1 MKLHLP
7 KRLFAALMATFAV
20 CFSTTIGADIISVN
34 FGTSDEPIAADA
46 TEPIN
51 GSTSARWNNIVGNQ
65 TDVNGT
71 HILKSENVDA
81 VGTLTLNTPQN
92 TWGSNNAVRNQT
104 LTSQMQSSY
113 LDLSSGNKWQIDL
126 STDFM
131 CSDVVLYFSGDGN
144 KYAPVL
150 VNGTSYVGGTNVKG
164 NSEWG
169 DRSLAASATI
179 SDNNRII
186 VTDVRGLIHM
196 ENVPM
201 SDTGKRATLSG
212 LQVVEADTWSAALAA
227 GNNTFSA
234 ISWTLGGTTSAADA
248 ITEGDRW
255 LKAAAD
261 ASGSTIVFS
270 EAPALQGLQVSSGTL
285 TLNSASGVT
294 VTLPTL
300 WASAGATMD
309 VASTLATGSDLNLG
323 GSGTIR
329 FTANQVLDDLNVGS
343 NIALADGVVIEVT
356 GTYTHLGGTITQGNG
371 SGIYTS
377 VAANTEYTSGNVTI
391 QSTQDFK
398 RNCIDTQSKNVMLA
412 ENADVRVSFAGSDIV
427 SFSKSPSVA
436 GSLNVNMVD
445 LSLADNSTME
455 LRAGEGV
462 SVVGNYA
469 ATDTPNLY
477 LNSGK
482 TLVVGNGVSLTY
494 ASTLTPEEIGGS
506 GSQSDITRFGIG
518 MSNAVLVVDGGTVT
532 SDSIGASNEG
542 WPSTLEVK
550 NGGLLNITGEVDAG
564 HKNGSVRLA
573 HWGVTTTFNMDHGGE
588 FRVLNAIANIGDDGR
603 THLTANNASVINLK
617 GLRMANNCRVN
628 INSGSMLNLGVSGI
642 TNPTNNANTGFTVT
656 GGVLGALSSEG
667 WSAAQ
672 DITLNT
678 DSTIQL
684 AVYDVDT
691 KTYSGAANIT
701 LSGALKGDGGSLTL
715 AGDGVLTVSSSL
727 KNAVHVA
734 EGASASLVLAESV
747 NLNNLYELGGYTG
760 YGSSTTDGYATS
772 GGYRVAGIGS
782 TISQATVGGELRDV
796 VDGVVVGEISEAD
809 KAIFRVNTTV
819 NLTDDYKD
827 MAGVTALVAPNA
839 TLTLSGTEAHTLGT
853 IDSNGST
860 TVSVDTTLEHL
871 KIAAGT
877 TFVVNNGAELS
888 LTARDDRSIKGNVTI
903 TGAGSK
909 LTIASQGQSDHIVYY
924 HNQNNAQ
931 TITVSDGGTLDIGAN
946 RWTVSANTTF
956 TLNNGTITGTGQD
969 ATTHPC
975 VLHYIESATINSA
988 GTSRIEGGLRINGGH
1003 ALTLNVTDGSLTI
1016 EDTAFTSDKDGSI
1029 INKSGNGALVLNQG
1043 FILKGGLNV
1052 TGGAVQVGA
1061 ALNLGG
1067 TSTLGSAFSLA
1078 TGGSLTTQ
1086 DNAVLN
1092 ITTTIAGAAGTS
1104 VNLGA
1109 ANTINLTSL
1118 DGLKAAPLGGK
1129 NGFAQANYYLI
1140 SGATVTLNNT
1150 TVKIGEE
1157 VQTANTED
1165 GGLYITVDDTATYW
1179 VTEAGNAVTWNDQD
1193 ADMSSAELF
1202 YVTETGVF
1210 NVASGSNLTK
1220 NVTNYGVVNLEG
1232 DASYLEKVTNAD
1244 DGVVNIT
1251 SGGNTVLSLSGD
1263 FAGGTMPISI
1273 ITEDG
1278 KTIVTGSD
1286 NSSTFLG
1293 DVTIKSGYTLRGGSD
1308 AGCFGK
1314 DHYEAASANRYLIVE
1329 GGATL
1334 DAGGK
1339 PLYYQVK
1346 LQDGALLT
1354 NTANDSGS
1362 DQHRQLPKIVLE
1374 GNATVHTIGGIE
1386 GDENGYEIR
1395 MVGSGYGA
1403 TELLLNGH
1411 TLTKTGTGYFY
1422 MSNTTANAGALD
1434 IQEGAVEFTSG
1445 RCAMSEVDVTLAE
1458 NAQLIINTNQ
1468 NNVSTVKSL
1477 SGSGTL
1483 FLRTSG
1489 YLTVAG
1495 GDAPSTVD
1503 LGGIRVG
1510 SNAGH
1515 SARLNLGA
1523 NVTLNAT
1530 TITNGTL
1537 WLGGSGTY
1545 DIGSATTLTKT
1556 TLSEDWTGTVK
1567 VSNAVISAET
1577 SLANLVRTD
1586 ASSLTLSGLTVNDG
1600 AALTLAGDVTLG
1612 GTVTLAESIANG
1624 GALTFGSDLVLD
1636 LTGMDSVA
1644 GTGGDEKIITLLTGA
1659 GTHNLTSLT
1668 ESMLSAATKALG
1680 TDWKFNADGTISFTD
1695 LHASPDLTWNG
1706 GDGSL
1711 SDNNYQGGNYEDGS
1725 DITFGANGDGNADA
1739 IAVEA
1744 GDHLRSATIT
1754 GGEYNFT
1761 GEQLAVSGNISIAE
1775 SATVSVEGG
1784 IAVGGTLSSTG
1795 ALSTGTIS
1803 GAGSVDISGGSL
1815 ELSGANAI
1823 ATTGATKSISGTVLK
1838 GSWGAT
1844 GVTIGSGTA
1853 ADGTGATTVD
1863 TGASIT
1869 LTDSTLAGTIA
1880 NNGTLTLSGTVT
1892 LKTAGFNKQTTGV
1905 GYSDGGNGF
1914 RFATALYTVAEGGT
1928 LNTDGVTSWSA
1939 DTATRATGAISYAN
1953 GIVTIQGEQ
1962 QGTGYWVNTGTV
1974 TYDAGTAFSGATS
1987 LELNG
1992 GKLVLAS
1999 TLDEALTGGLVLNNN
2014 SALEISSGI
2023 SLARSAISMAENVT
2037 GKTLTLSGAGIYD
2050 LADARD
2056 LGSGVTLDS
2065 SWTGK
2070 VKLTGSTLNGQSLD
2084 TFANAQSTVELCGVS
2099 GYLSQANNT
2108 ARTYAGNII
2117 LTNNGNTVAW
2127 NINNGW
2133 NNDTRTFEG
2142 TISGTGT
2149 LKRSSNLGTVQNII
2163 FAGDTSGWTG
2173 ALVHEPNYAA
2183 NSGATVKTNVTFS
2196 GSQLINVAMSTNGKG
2211 EFNITLDDAHLV
2223 TPATVKTMAS
2233 ISATTLSV
2241 TEGTQ
2246 VELGASTTLNS
2257 IAGAAGSSIAA
2268 TGALTLLNGASSVA
2282 DFATSGGL
2290 TLGKAGTT
2298 PTHATLDVDGML
2310 TLGGILT
2317 LNTMESGITAGSLAM
2332 ADATVDVTAI
2342 LSSLATENGA
2352 ACTLITLDTA
2362 FGSTTLPTLTGVD
2375 ADTAKLYDVS
2385 LGWNT
2390 AGTELSVTAT
2400 KKGHT
2405 WDTETA
2411 WSELGASAGD
2421 NVWLSGAGSST
2432 VTMDAAGSASSL
2444 VVNPDASA
2452 ATQAYTLTGDALT
2465 VNELQVNSG
2474 ALTVDNMTTVN
2485 TDAAVDGALSI
2496 TQNGELHILG
2506 SMDAEGVSITND
2518 GKLLLHKGSL
2528 GGLVGTDGAAAGS
2541 LEIVDAVVASGVED
2555 GNVSIDGDV
2564 VLNTL
2569 ANAGQ
2574 LTVDG
2579 SFTLNNATTQGG
2591 TLTAEE
2597 VTLKAAGNTFTSIT
2611 TDTLHIGALDAT
2623 KTVLKADTLAAAT
2636 EGGDITLV
2644 LDALVPATPA
2654 KGAAEYGIIEATN
2667 GLDAVNTV
2675 VNTNEEWQKY
2685 LYENRSQKLTATAQN
2700 GKLNLTV
2707 ESDIPDTWNTSKQ
2720 WSENGLLIEATGS
2733 TTPVK
2738 DYYSILDGMAGVH
2751 VDADKTI
2758 DLTALTA
2765 DADGLVIKNL
2775 TGDSGKTLSLVG
2787 DAADSATLTN
2797 SKESAGAALTADGL
2811 KLSVDTDAP
2820 QGLTTLTAQNGAA
2833 VEVNGLMNAA
2843 TINLA
2848 DTASSLAVRGTASTS
2863 SLKGTGSISGKLL
2876 ISGNADVPA
2885 GHFSGTYNAAEIAM
2899 VGGQQTLA
2907 AKDGLTVSGTN
2918 GTATLEYDSS
2928 TRMDAIKTTGA
2939 TVVLDRTADATL
2951 TLDEASS
2958 MKGGEL
2964 KFNLIGYELAMGSVD
2979 VIDGTLNLTNG
2990 TKVTIGTEGDDATLD
3005 IDRIGDTL
3013 AILGNGNTA
3022 GAEVTLVGDALNK
3035 YFANATVQ
3043 NGVVKVDRNT
3053 SYASSRIETET
3064 ANGTAGASLL
3074 DDILVSLNPQ
3084 ADPTGAYADLSRL
3097 MDAVDADTVTDEAA
3111 AAVAGASTAIMSVA
3125 LSGDVERQMRAIRNR
3140 TTTMGVDQSVVNE
3153 DMPYLNAW
3161 INAEGDYSEMD
3172 SDGTAAGYTLN
3183 SYGGTVGFDVDCT
3196 PEFTFGMAL
3205 TAMYGDLEAD
3215 GPDKAEGNLDTY
3227 YVSAFARYA
3236 ASAWTHTFVATMGLA
3251 DLSLDRTVSYNG
3263 GSYKT
3268 QGNTDGTAFG
3278 LMYEVGR
3285 VFALNED
3292 ASTCLQP
3299 ILNLSFRHSSVGAYS
3314 ETGSDAG
3321 LKVDDQT
3328 YTTFTAGL
3336 GARIQTI
3343 IGESIYNR
3351 TSILEARLMAKL
3363 DAGDTEGES
3372 TVQFL
3377 NGARSAKV
3385 NSAELGAFGA
3395 EAGVGLTIPVGQEG
3409 GSIFLDASAE
3419 IRDAYINLNGTVGYR
3434 INF

>member
-1 MKLHLP
+1 
-7 KRLFAALMATFAV
+7 MATFAV
-20 CFSTTIGADIISVN
+20 CFSTTVGADVISVN
-34 FGTSDEPIAADA
+34 FGTADEPIAADA

-65 TDVNGT
+65 TAVNGS
-71 HILKSENVDA
+71 HLLKSESVDVA
-81 VGTLTLNTPQN
+81 GTLTLVTPQD
-92 TWGSNNAVRNQT
+92 TWGSDSAARNAT

-113 LDLSSGNKWQIDL
+113 LDLSAGNKWVIDL
-126 STDFM
+126 TTDFM
-131 CSDVVLYFSGDGN
+131 RSDVVLYFSGDGG
-144 KYAPVL
+144 KYTPVQ
-150 VNGTSYVGGTNVKG
+150 VNGTSYVGGTNVEG
-164 NSEWG
+164 DSEWG
-169 DRSLAASATI
+169 DRSLQASATI

-186 VTDVRGLIHM
+186 VTGVVGDIHM
-196 ENVPM
+196 ESVSM
-201 SDTGKRATLSG
+201 GDSGKRATLSG
-212 LQVVEADTWSAALAA
+212 LQVVEVDTWSATLAA
-227 GNNTFSA
+227 GNNTFSSV
-234 ISWTLGGTTSAADA
+234 SWTLGDTTSTVADIA
-248 ITEGDRW
+248 ENDRW

-261 ASGSTIVFS
+261 ASGSTFVFS
-270 EAPALQGLQVSSGTL
+270 ESPSIQGLQVSSGTL
-285 TLNSASGVT
+285 TLNSASGT
-294 VTLPTL
+294 SITLSGL
-300 WASAGATMD
+300 WASAGATMN
-309 VASTLATGSDLNLG
+309 VAATLASGSDLSLHG
-323 GSGTIR
+323 AGTIL
-329 FTANQVLDDLNVGS
+329 FSANQVLDSLTVDSNVT
-343 NIALADGVVIEVT
+343 LADGVIVKVT
-356 GTYTHLGGTITQGNG
+356 GDYTYVSGTIQGGTGSVLCSSEIAAGTDYVTGNLTI
-371 SGIYTS
+371 SSNKNFYFNLLNT
-377 VAANTEYTSGNVTI
+377 AAMDMV
-391 QSTQDFK
+391 
-398 RNCIDTQSKNVMLA
+398 LA
-412 ENADVRVSFAGSDIV
+412 ESA
-427 SFSKSPSVA
+427 
-436 GSLNVNMVD
+436 
-445 LSLADNSTME
+445 E
-455 LRAGEGV
+455 
-462 SVVGNYA
+462 
-469 ATDTPNLY
+469 
-477 LNSGK
+477 
-482 TLVVGNGVSLTY
+482 VSLTS
-494 ASTLTPEEIGGS
+494 AGGGALHITNAATAGDIDVELTMACTDAGTTTISGGS
-506 GSQSDITRFGIG
+506 GVNMALS
-518 MSNAVLVVDGGTVT
+518 SNLVVDTANQVVAISGENTKLTIPGSSENAASPAINIGNGTVT
-532 SDSIGASNEG
+532 ITDGAQVTADSLIMSNKG
-542 WPSTLEVK
+542 DLKTSA
-550 NGGLLNITGEVDAG
+550 LNITEGALLEITNDVASADRAG
-564 HKNGSVRLA
+564 GIRLA
-573 HWGVTTTFNMDHGGE
+573 HWAWNRDATARSTVLVDSGAE
-588 FRVLNAIANIGDDGR
+588 FRALNTEIGMGDDGAA
-603 THLTANNASVINLK
+603 TL
-617 GLRMANNCRVN
+617 N
-628 INSGSMLNLGVSGI
+628 INNGGVVNAKGIRQRFASIVNVNGGVLNLGTSGVYS
-642 TNPTNNANTGFTVT
+642 TNDANASKLILTNAT
-656 GGVLGALSSEG
+656 LGALNAEG
-667 WSAAQ
+667 WTATKAVE
-672 DITLNT
+672 IKGGT
-678 DSTIQL
+678 TIQL
-684 AVYDVDT
+684 AVYDVDA

-701 LSGALKGDGGSLTL
+701 LSGALTGDGGSLTL
-715 AGDGVLTVSSSL
+715 AGDGVLTISSAL
-727 KNAVHVA
+727 RNVVHVA

-747 NLNNLYELGGYTG
+747 NLGSLSEWGSYTG
-760 YGSSTTDGYATS
+760 YGSSTTDGYANS
-772 GGYRVAGIGS
+772 VGYRVAGIGS

-796 VDGVVVGEISEAD
+796 VDGVVAGEISDAD

-871 KIAAGT
+871 KTAAGT
-877 TFVVNNGAELS
+877 TFVVNNGAELIV
-888 LTARDDRSIKGNVTI
+888 TERDECSIKGNVTI

-909 LTIASQGQSDHIVYY
+909 LTIASQGQNDHIVYN

-956 TLNNGTITGTGQD
+956 TLNNGTITGTGEN
-969 ATTHPC
+969 ATNHPC
-975 VLHYIESATINSA
+975 VLHYIGGATINSS
-988 GTSRIEGGLRINGGH
+988 GTSRIEGGLRINGGY
-1003 ALTLNVTDGSLTI
+1003 ALTLNVTNGSLTI
-1016 EDTAFTSDKDGSI
+1016 EDTAFTSDKNGSS
-1029 INKSGNGALVLNQG
+1029 INKTGNGALVLNQG

-1067 TSTLGSAFSLA
+1067 TSTLGSDFSLA
-1078 TGGSLTTQ
+1078 AGGSLTTQ

-1092 ITTTIAGAAGTS
+1092 ISTTIAGAAGTS
-1104 VNLGA
+1104 VNFGA

-1140 SGATVTLNNT
+1140 SGATVTLNDT

-1157 VQTANTED
+1157 VQTVNTED
-1165 GGLYITVDDTATYW
+1165 GGLYITVDDTTTYW
-1179 VTEAGNAVTWNDQD
+1179 VTETDNAVTWDAQD
-1193 ADMSSAELF
+1193 TDMTAAALF
-1202 YVTETGVF
+1202 YVTETGTF
-1210 NVASGSNLTK
+1210 NVGAESGLTK
-1220 NVTNYGVVNLEG
+1220 NVTNFGTVNLAGGTTYLDKITNTEEGIVNITNDEG
-1232 DASYLEKVTNAD
+1232 DAM
-1244 DGVVNIT
+1244 
-1251 SGGNTVLSLSGD
+1251 LSLSGA
-1263 FAGGTMPISI
+1263 FAAGATMPLSI
-1273 ITEDG
+1273 TTEGDS
-1278 KTIVTGSD
+1278 TIIFGRD
-1286 NSSTFLG
+1286 DSSSFIG
-1293 DVTIKSGYTLRGGSD
+1293 NVTIKSGYTLKGGSEE
-1308 AGCFGK
+1308 GCFGL
-1314 DHYEAASANRYLIVE
+1314 DWYENSSVDRYIIVE
-1329 GGATL
+1329 SGATL
-1334 DAGGK
+1334 DVGGK
-1339 PLYYQVK
+1339 PLYYKVK
-1346 LQDGALLT
+1346 LQEGAVLA
-1354 NTANDSGS
+1354 NSGEDTAAVK
-1362 DQHRQLPKIVLE
+1362 RALPSIVLE
-1374 GNATVHTIGGIE
+1374 GNAEVNTMG
-1386 GDENGYEIR
+1386 NIR
-1395 MVGSGYGA
+1395 MVGSGYGD
-1403 TELLLNGH
+1403 TTIDFNGY
-1411 TLTKTGTGYFY
+1411 TLTKTGGADSVFFLR
-1422 MSNTTANAGALD
+1422 NTDALSAGTLD
-1434 IQEGAVEFTSG
+1434 VQGGSVEFVNEKSNL
-1445 RCAMSEVDVTLAE
+1445 SKVDVKLAAGT
-1458 NAQLIINTNQ
+1458 NLIVGTNEY
-1468 NNVSTVKSL
+1468 NVSEVKSL
-1477 SGSGTL
+1477 TGEGTL
-1483 FLRTSG
+1483 FLRQGG
-1489 YLTVAG
+1489 YLTVTG
-1495 GDAPSTVD
+1495 GSSPATVD
-1503 LGGIRVG
+1503 VGAIRVG
-1510 SNAGH
+1510 GADNN

-1600 AALTLAGDVTLG
+1600 AALTLAGDVSLG

-1644 GTGGDEKIITLLTGA
+1644 GTGEDEKIITLLTGA

-1695 LHASPDLTWNG
+1695 VHASPDLTWNG

-1725 DITFGANGDGNADA
+1725 EITFGSNRDGNADA

-1744 GDHLRSATIT
+1744 GDYLKSATIT

-1795 ALSTGTIS
+1795 DLSTGTIS
-1803 GAGSVDISGGSL
+1803 GAGSVSITGGSL

-1838 GSWGAT
+1838 GTWGAT
-1844 GVTIGSGTA
+1844 GVTVGSGTA

-1869 LTDSTLAGTIA
+1869 LTNSTLAGTIA

-1914 RFATALYTVAEGGT
+1914 KFATALYTVAEGGT

-1999 TLDEALTGGLVLNNN
+1999 ALDEALTGGLVLNNN

-2056 LGSGVTLDS
+2056 LGSGVNLDS

-2084 TFANAQSTVELCGVS
+2084 IFANAQSTVELCGVS

-2142 TISGTGT
+2142 SISGTGT
-2149 LKRSSNLGTVQNII
+2149 LKRSSYLGTVQNII

-2375 ADTAKLYDVS
+2375 AETAKLYDVS

-2390 AGTELSVTAT
+2390 AGTELSVAAT
-2400 KKGHT
+2400 KKGYT

-2485 TDAAVDGALSI
+2485 TDATVDGALSI

-2685 LYENRSQKLTATAQN
+2685 LYKNRSQKLTATAQN

-2720 WSENGLLIEATGS
+2720 WSENGLLIEVTGS

-2775 TGDSGKTLSLVG
+2775 TGDSGKTLTLVG

-2811 KLSVDTDAP
+2811 KLSMDTDAP

-2833 VEVNGLMNAA
+2833 VVVNGLMNAA

-2939 TVVLDRTADATL
+2939 TVVLNRTADATL

-2964 KFNLIGYELAMGSVD
+2964 KFNLVGYELALGSVD

-3022 GAEVTLVGDALNK
+3022 DAEVTLVGDALNK

-3053 SYASSRIETET
+3053 AYASSRIETET

-3251 DLSLDRTVSYNG
+3251 DMSLDRTVSYNG